1 MVNGMTKA
9 IKNKSGSAAS
19 GTTRIQTLN
28 RQRIIDAAL
37 EVFSTYGYRG
47 STVAQISDTAEM
59 SKANLLYYFSS
70 KNEIYLSVLQ
80 DTLSGWLQPL
90 TELNE
95 DGDPIEEIWRYAQ
108 AKLALSKSN
117 PKASRLFAN
126 EILQG
131 APMIGNFLQTELREL
146 VDAKCSVI
154 QYWIDQGKLRP
165 VSPLHL
171 ILFIWATTQH
181 YADFSVQT
189 EYLTDNTDTLFADAE
204 NTLKILVF
212 NGLVPKQ

>member
-1 MVNGMTKA
+1 MARA
-9 IKNKSGSAAS
+9 ITNKQNSESGN
-19 GTTRIQTLN
+19 TRIQTEN

-47 STVAQISDTAEM
+47 STVAQVSEAAKM
-59 SKANLLYYFSS
+59 SKANLLYYFRT
-70 KNEIYLSVLQ
+70 KNEIYLSVLEE
-80 DTLSGWLQPL
+80 TLTVWLQPL
-90 TELNE
+90 TEINP
-95 DGDPIEEIWRYAQ
+95 DGEPLDELWAYVQ

-146 VDAKCSVI
+146 VEAKCTVI
-154 QYWIDQGKLRP
+154 QQWIDQGKLNA

-171 ILFIWATTQH
+171 IFFIWASTQH
-181 YADFSVQT
+181 YADFSAQT
-189 EYLTDNTDTLFADAE
+189 ECLTNNTDNIFDDAE
-204 NTLKILVF
+204 HTLKTLII
-212 NGLVPKQ
+212 NGLTPQ